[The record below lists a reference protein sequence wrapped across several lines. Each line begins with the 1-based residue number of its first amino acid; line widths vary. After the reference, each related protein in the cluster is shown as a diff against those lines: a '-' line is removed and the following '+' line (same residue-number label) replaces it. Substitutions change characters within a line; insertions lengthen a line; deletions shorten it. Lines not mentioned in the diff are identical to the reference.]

1 MEAKSK
7 KTTKDLKVGR
17 IIRVLGAVIDVQFS
31 EEHVPDIL
39 NALQAK
45 IEEQVFTFEVQQ
57 QIGDGVVRTIAMD
70 LTVGLYRGL
79 EV

>member
-7 KTTKDLKVGR
+7 KITKDLKVGR

-31 EEHVPDIL
+31 EENVPDIL
-39 NALQAK
+39 NALQTK
-45 IEEQVFTFEVQQ
+45 IGEQVFTFEVQQ